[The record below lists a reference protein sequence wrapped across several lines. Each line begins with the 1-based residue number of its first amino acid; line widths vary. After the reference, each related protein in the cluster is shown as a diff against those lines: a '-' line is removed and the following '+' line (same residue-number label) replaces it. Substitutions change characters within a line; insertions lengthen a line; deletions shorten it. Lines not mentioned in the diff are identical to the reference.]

1 MSTTTAMTALHA
13 VIDPLPGPADR
24 AWAWCYAG
32 HQVAAAEIG
41 QCAPTDPVPEAIWAY
56 GALLDALDD
65 LASTGAITMAIP
77 LPDLTRDQAHDLL
90 GPVLEQVIH
99 ATGDVDHATEDEV
112 LAFLRLQPAAVDAY
126 VFHVGHLPNSDDP
139 S

>member
-1 MSTTTAMTALHA
+1 MTTATLITALHA
-13 VIDPLPGPADR
+13 AIDPLPSPGDR

-41 QCAPTDPVPEAIWAY
+41 HCAPTDPVPEAIWAY
-56 GALLDALDD
+56 GPLLDAMGD
-65 LASTGAITMAIP
+65 LADAGATTTLVP

-99 ATGDVDHATEDEV
+99 ATGDVDHATDNV
-112 LAFLRLQPAAVDAY
+112 VSAFLRLQPIAVDAY
-126 VFHVGHLPNSDDP
+126 VFHVGHLPTSGDLA
-139 S
+139 

>member
-1 MSTTTAMTALHA
+1 MSTTTAMTALHHA
-13 VIDPLPGPADR
+13 IDPLPGPADR

-41 QCAPTDPVPEAIWAY
+41 QCAPTDPVPEAIWADIGLFEAMDY
-56 GALLDALDD
+56 LAEAGAKPVLVA
-65 LASTGAITMAIP
+65 

-99 ATGDVDHATEDEV
+99 ATGDVDDATDHEV
-112 LAFLRLQPAAVDAY
+112 LAFLRLQPIAVDAY
-126 VFHVGHLPNSDDP
+126 VVHVGHLPNSDP

>member
-1 MSTTTAMTALHA
+1 MTTATFMSDLHDA
-13 VIDPLPGPADR
+13 IDPLPGPADR

-65 LASTGAITMAIP
+65 LASTGAITTAIP

-99 ATGDVDHATEDEV
+99 ATGDVDHATDDEV

>member
-1 MSTTTAMTALHA
+1 MTTSTLMSALHA
-13 VIDPLPGPADR
+13 AIDHLPSPGDR

-56 GALLDALDD
+56 GTLLDALDD
-65 LASTGAITMAIP
+65 LASTGAIATAIP
-77 LPDLTRDQAHDLL
+77 LPDLTRTQAHDLL

-99 ATGDVDHATEDEV
+99 ATGDVDDATGDEV

-126 VFHVGHLPNSDDP
+126 VFHVGHLPNGGDP

>member
-1 MSTTTAMTALHA
+1 MSTTTAMTALHHA
-13 VIDPLPGPADR
+13 IDPLPAPADR

-41 QCAPTDPVPEAIWAY
+41 QCAPTDPLPEAIWAY

-65 LASTGAITMAIP
+65 LAAVGAITTAIP

-99 ATGDVDHATEDEV
+99 ATGDVDDATDVEV

-126 VFHVGHLPNSDDP
+126 VFHVGHLPNSGGP